1 MRFLP
6 ILAMLCVSL
15 TINTKTWA
23 QTPYWEYNFTN
34 GSVND
39 SQGNDNLL
47 SSGFSKTTDRK
58 GSANNA
64 ILFPASA
71 NSLKGGSHNFDDI
84 TIGLWVQTS
93 TNQSQERTIT
103 NQYYNEAAG
112 LNDYGCEVLLAD
124 GKARINA
131 IFGTQIGPNYNSN
144 FQSGDVLNSTSTI
157 TDGQWHHI
165 AFTAKKTTGTNGVHG
180 YDFKLYID
188 GLLEDS
194 KSVSRTISGY
204 SDHRLIGDHA
214 HFFISEDNYSNNT
227 ISVVQK
233 YQDNLDDIKVF
244 ETTLT
249 PSEILTL
256 AENRTSEIIYVD
268 QSATGNN
275 DGSSWTNAFTNL
287 QLALDYA
294 NIEKDSVF
302 VAQGLYTPS
311 SKTESFVIADGVN
324 VFGGFS
330 GTESSFTERDIMTN
344 PTTLSGDILGDDQ
357 AVSYTESTRSDNAY
371 NIVRP
376 GKNVVIDGFTISGGH
391 AMNQGN
397 TTQRTGGAIVR
408 IHTTAQEDAL
418 VVQNCVIKDNT
429 AWAQA
434 AGIYCDFRPSGQN
447 TSVTINNCEFYNN
460 ISTVGSAVSIANRT
474 AGLLSFNN
482 SNCLYHHN
490 RIENESTRDGLAG
503 SALFLFSIATN
514 SNLTAKLTNV
524 TIAENVD
531 NGTGNGAKSPIAYRV
546 NTSNA
551 KLYLEV
557 YNSIIS
563 KPATETSF
571 GLQSNSS
578 TQKMDELSIFNTRID
593 ESSFSNYTK
602 QETTGNLTD
611 VAPVFSDINTNDF
624 TLTSANT
631 DLINKGNN
639 TYVTATFDLSG
650 NTRITDNTVDMGAY
664 EYGGT
669 ITSLTNVNHSTLF
682 YPNPA
687 KDIVY
692 TGAGKVEIIDINGLV
707 VLAETT
713 KESINISHLSSG
725 IYFIKINDGIS
736 KLIISQ

>member
-1 MRFLP
+1 
-6 ILAMLCVSL
+6 MLCFSL
-15 TINTKTWA
+15 IFNTNIWA

-34 GSVND
+34 GSFND
-39 SQGNDNLL
+39 EQGNDNLI
-47 SSGFSKTTDRK
+47 SSGFSKTADRK
-58 GSANNA
+58 GVANNA
-64 ILFPASA
+64 ILFPGSA
-71 NSLKGGSHNFDDI
+71 NSLKGGSHNFDNI
-84 TIGLWVQTS
+84 TIGLWVKTS
-93 TNQSQERTIT
+93 INQSQERTIT
-103 NQYYNEAAG
+103 NQYYNEGAG

-124 GKARINA
+124 GKARVNA

-157 TDGQWHHI
+157 TDDQWHHI

-227 ISVVQK
+227 ISIAQK
-233 YQDNLDDIKVF
+233 YQDNLDDINVF
-244 ETTLT
+244 ETALT

-256 AENRTSEIIYVD
+256 AETRSSEIIYVN
-268 QSATGNN
+268 QSATGTN
-275 DGSSWTNAFTNL
+275 DGSSWTNAFTDL
-287 QLALDYA
+287 QLALGYA
-294 NIEKDSVF
+294 NIEGDSVF
-302 VAQGLYTPS
+302 VAKGSYTPNT
-311 SKTESFVIADGVN
+311 KTESFVIADGIS
-324 VFGGFS
+324 VFGGFIGAENS
-330 GTESSFTERDIMTN
+330 ITERDIMTN
-344 PTTLSGDILGDDQ
+344 ITALSGDILGNDQ
-357 AVSYTESTRSDNAY
+357 AVSYTETTRSDNAY
-371 NIVRP
+371 NVIQP

-397 TTQRTGGAIVR
+397 TVQRSGGAIVR
-408 IHTTAQEDAL
+408 IHSSAQEDAL
-418 VVQNCVIKDNT
+418 VIQNCIIKDNT

-434 AGIYCDFRPSGQN
+434 AGIYCDFRPAGQN

-460 ISTVGSAVSIANRT
+460 ISTVGSAVSIVNRT
-474 AGLLSFNN
+474 SGLLSFNN
-482 SNCLYHHN
+482 SNSLYHHN

-503 SALFLFSIATN
+503 SALFLFSIAAN
-514 SNLTAKLTNV
+514 SNLTAKLTNI
-524 TIAENVD
+524 TITENID
-531 NGTGNGAKSPIAYRV
+531 NGTGNGSNTPIAYRV

-563 KPATETSF
+563 KPAPETTF
-571 GLQSNSS
+571 GLQSNSA
-578 TQKMDELSIFNTRID
+578 TQKMDELTIFNTRID
-593 ESSFSNYTK
+593 ESSFSNYAK

-611 VAPVFSDINTNDF
+611 VAPIFSDINTNDF

-631 DLINKGNN
+631 DLINKGDN

-650 NTRITDNTVDMGAY
+650 NARITDNTVDMGAY

-669 ITSLTNVNHSTLF
+669 ITSLTNVNHSTSF

-713 KESINISHLSSG
+713 QESINISHLSSG
-725 IYFIKINDGIS
+725 VYFIKINNLIS